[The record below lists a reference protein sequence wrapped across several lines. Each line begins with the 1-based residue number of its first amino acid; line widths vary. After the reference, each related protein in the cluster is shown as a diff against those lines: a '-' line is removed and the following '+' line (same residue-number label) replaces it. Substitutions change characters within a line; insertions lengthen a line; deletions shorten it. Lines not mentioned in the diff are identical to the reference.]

1 MRRKTLPKT
10 AAEKSAVERLR
21 KDAEQLSTSNT
32 TDTDTEVRYNLFN
45 RQTLILSNDHI
56 FATSGQCATISFCA
70 SSTTD
75 GIYLAPLDVVGS
87 DNSSTVVSLL
97 LPRCGVT
104 ALKEITLSSIK
115 EPCVCR
121 CRGNNTKEY
130 NLRPVATLV
139 EYCEIFHQ
147 FKKSKAAHSAGNA
160 LQSKRSR
167 PVHPIR
173 LRQEKHSELQL
184 ELLGG
189 KSYPNALSVHSQL
202 EDRVNTSIILNTQPE
217 VATRNCY
224 FTTRFQRR
232 CIRYDTSGLKG
243 SIARSVSVS
252 CATSYKAA
260 SRTSSYSEPAAS
272 HQPRRQKLIYH
283 WSANDALKIAH
294 RILLSVRR
302 EPQILPPSRKP
313 WVFLEPAVV
322 HAVPG
327 LVPRQEIS
335 GTAVDG
341 KMHVHQLGACSL
353 VRITSAASRS
363 AYPTFVVA
371 IRAFQGVALCTQTFV
386 GSFEYMQTE
395 FSHSP
400 LATALNYKAPNKTKN

>member
-1 MRRKTLPKT
+1 MRRKTLPRT

-32 TDTDTEVRYNLFN
+32 TDTDTGSKKRVRCQLYFKWQQDDRTL
-45 RQTLILSNDHI
+45 QTLILSNDHI

-202 EDRVNTSIILNTQPE
+202 D
-217 VATRNCY
+217 
-224 FTTRFQRR
+224 
-232 CIRYDTSGLKG
+232 K
-243 SIARSVSVS
+243 
-252 CATSYKAA
+252 
-260 SRTSSYSEPAAS
+260 
-272 HQPRRQKLIYH
+272 
-283 WSANDALKIAH
+283 
-294 RILLSVRR
+294 
-302 EPQILPPSRKP
+302 PQILPPSRKP

-327 LVPRQEIS
+327 LVPRREIS